1 MLNSGNSFSASYK
14 VGAGSPNIKL
24 MIGLRPVLFVVASV
38 GVVAGVTATDWSHV
52 IRETR
57 LEGYVQQEQLVL
69 GRFKRTTEFEDAR
82 IKVSDTV
89 DSKLKEYGLKKFGED
104 GFAAIQVEKRRTEYS
119 FSASGPGDLRQEAK
133 RIAKE
138 LPWLTTTW
146 RGALST
152 SFTAHGYHPANKNYV
167 CISMMKMSERK
178 HGAGMAHTVISIQ
191 E

>member
-1 MLNSGNSFSASYK
+1 
-14 VGAGSPNIKL
+14 

-57 LEGYVQQEQLVL
+57 LDGYVQQEHLVL
-69 GRFKRTTEFEDAR
+69 GRFKRTTDYADPR

-89 DSKLKEYGLKKFGED
+89 DSKLKEYGVRKFGED
-104 GFAAIQVEKRRTEYS
+104 GFAAIQVEKPRTEYS

-133 RIAKE
+133 RISKE

-146 RGALST
+146 RGTLST
-152 SFTAHGYHPANKNYV
+152 SFTAHGYHPTSKNYV

-178 HGAGMAHTVISIQ
+178 HGAGMAHMVISIQ